1 MGEGAGVGAVRA
13 AVSGLGSSF
22 AVSLLPAR
30 LSLPSRASAPALG
43 SAAPGAVNLR
53 DHPWASSLRMA
64 ACLCAVLSSDRVA
77 SAGVFGRSGW
87 LAVDSCSL
95 IEGSDC

>member
-1 MGEGAGVGAVRA
+1 MRAAMGEGAGVGAVRA

-43 SAAPGAVNLR
+43 SAAPGAVNYATILGR
-53 DHPWASSLRMA
+53 A
-64 ACLCAVLSSDRVA
+64 ACGWPRVC
-77 SAGVFGRSGW
+77 VR
-87 LAVDSCSL
+87 C
-95 IEGSDC
+95 